1 MVGELDTTWPLLLL
15 RWGNVR
21 FLGSPSPG
29 AHSSTAPCCRVDQGD
44 LEGLIGPRDE
54 IPAGAGGCRTEK
66 ERCCCCCCRTDGGK
80 SSYGAFKEAL
90 T

>member
-15 RWGNVR
+15 LLRWGNFR

-29 AHSSTAPCCRVDQGD
+29 AHSSPAPSCRVDHDD

-54 IPAGAGGCRTEK
+54 IPAGGWVMQ
-66 ERCCCCCCRTDGGK
+66 EREGAVLLLL
-80 SSYGAFKEAL
+80 SYRWWKVIVYGL
-90 T
+90 